1 VIGGGPAGLTAAY
14 ALSRAR
20 VPAVVLEKGSQVG
33 GHARTVRYHGFLF
46 DVGGHR
52 FFTKVPEVAAI
63 WRELL
68 GDRLLKVRRLS
79 RILYR
84 GKYYHYP
91 LRPFEA
97 LRRMGAFECAW
108 VLLSY
113 LRKRLAPFPE
123 ERTLDEWM
131 SNRFG
136 RRLHL
141 MFFKTYTEK
150 VWGIPCTELRA
161 DWAAQRIKSLTLWGA
176 LVAAL
181 TPSRARPRTLIDEF
195 DYPEE
200 GPGMLWEAM
209 ARGLEDSGQR
219 VLLGREVV
227 RVARGNGL
235 VHAVTTRGP
244 AGEEEH
250 RGSHFIASMP
260 LRDLVLALDPPAPP
274 EVRADAEG
282 LRYRDFL
289 TVALMVRR
297 PDVFPDHWLYVHTP
311 EVRVARIQ
319 NYKNWSP
326 AMVPDPG
333 ETCLGLEYFCNEGDD
348 LWSRPDA
355 ELLALAGRELE
366 ALRLA
371 RAAEVHD
378 GTVVREP
385 KAYPVYDE
393 PYRERLGRLRLFLD
407 GLSNLQMVGRNGLH
421 KYNNQD
427 HAMLTALLAVRN
439 VLGER
444 LDVWAVN
451 TEREYHEED
460 PSTH

>member
-1 VIGGGPAGLTAAY
+1 VVVIGGGPAGLTAAY
-14 ALSRAR
+14 ALARAR
-20 VPAVVLEKGSQVG
+20 VPAVVLEKAAQVG
-33 GHARTVRYHGFLF
+33 GHARTVRHRGFLF

-52 FFTKVPEVAAI
+52 FFTRIPEVAAI
-63 WRELL
+63 WREVL
-68 GDRLLKVRRLS
+68 GDRLLRVRRQS

-84 GKYYHYP
+84 GQYYHYP
-91 LRPFEA
+91 LRPLEA

-113 LRKRLAPFPE
+113 LRKKLFPCPE
-123 ERTLDEWM
+123 EKTLDEWM

-136 RRLHL
+136 RRLYL

-150 VWGIPCTELRA
+150 VWGVPCTELRA
-161 DWAAQRIKSLTLWGA
+161 DWAAQRIKTLTLWGA

-181 TPSRARPRTLIDEF
+181 RPPSARPRTLIDEF
-195 DYPEE
+195 DYPEQ

-209 ARGLEDSGQR
+209 AARLVEAGQAVR
-219 VLLGREVV
+219 LGRDVV
-227 RVARGNGL
+227 RVAWGDGR
-235 VHAVTTRGP
+235 VHAVTCRGP
-244 AGEEEH
+244 EGEEEH
-250 RGSHFIASMP
+250 RASHFIASMP

-282 LRYRDFL
+282 LRYRDFI
-289 TVALMVRR
+289 TAALMVRR
-297 PDVFPDHWLYVHTP
+297 ADVFPDHWLYVHSP

-319 NYKNWSP
+319 NYKNWSA

-333 ETCLGLEYFCNEGDD
+333 QTCLGLEYFCNEGDD
-348 LWSRPDA
+348 LWSLTDA
-355 ELLALAGRELE
+355 ELLALARRELE
-366 ALRLA
+366 TLGLA
-371 RAAEVHD
+371 RAAEVDD
-378 GTVVREP
+378 GTVVRER

-393 PYRERLGRLRLFLD
+393 PYRRRLDRIRGFLD
-407 GLSNLQMVGRNGLH
+407 GLANLQMVGRNGLH

-444 LDVWAVN
+444 LDVWSVN
-451 TEREYHEED
+451 TEREYHEEGQ
-460 PSTH
+460 